1 MTKPERTVCRLWP
14 RLDGA
19 GCRLARPLRDRREQD
34 GPRHRARRQNV
45 LRRTGG
51 PFGAA
56 VFESGSGAL
65 VAAGVNSVTRL
76 QNSMLHAEILAIMLA
91 ESRVG
96 SYTLLGPGLPHHEL
110 VTTCDPCAMCLGAVL
125 WSGVRRLVTGADR
138 ADASALD
145 FDEGPVFPESYA
157 YPRVPRR
164 GGRARRAATRGRG
177 RPRALPAAGRGD
189 LPMPD
194 PRAAGLRGNRAV
206 ALPRPRRR

>member
-1 MTKPERTVCRLWP
+1 MTKPERTVVAFGPDWMEQVVDWRAHYATDES
-14 RLDGA
+14 RMG
-19 GCRLARPLRDRREQD
+19 LAIEL
-34 GPRHRARRQNV
+34 ARQNV
-45 LRRTGG
+45 LRGTGG

-125 WSGVRRLVTGADR
+125 WSGVRRLVAGADR

-157 YPRVPRR
+157 YLESRGVAVVRGVLRR
-164 GGRARRAATRGRG
+164 EAAAVLELYRRQGGEIYNA
-177 RPRALPAAGRGD
+177 
-189 LPMPD
+189 
-194 PRAAGLRGNRAV
+194 
-206 ALPRPRRR
+206 

>member
-1 MTKPERTVCRLWP
+1 MTKPERTVVAFGPDWMEQLVDWRAHYATDES
-14 RLDGA
+14 RMG
-19 GCRLARPLRDRREQD
+19 LAIEL
-34 GPRHRARRQNV
+34 ARQNV
-45 LRRTGG
+45 LRGTGG

-56 VFESGSGAL
+56 VFESDSGAL

-125 WSGVRRLVTGADR
+125 WSGVRRLVAGADR

-157 YPRVPRR
+157 YLESRGVAVVRGVLRR
-164 GGRARRAATRGRG
+164 EAAAVLELYRRQGGEIYNA
-177 RPRALPAAGRGD
+177 
-189 LPMPD
+189 
-194 PRAAGLRGNRAV
+194 
-206 ALPRPRRR
+206 

>member
-1 MTKPERTVCRLWP
+1 MTKPDRAVAASCPEWMERAVDW
-14 RLDGA
+14 GA
-19 GCRLARPLRDRREQD
+19 RYATDESRMSLAIEL
-34 GPRHRARRQNV
+34 ARQNV
-45 LRRTGG
+45 LRGTGG

-56 VFESGSGAL
+56 VFESSSGAL

-76 QNSMLHAEILAIMLA
+76 QNSMLHAEVLAIMLA

-96 SYTLLGPGLPHHEL
+96 SYTLLGPELPHHEL

-157 YPRVPRR
+157 YLEARGVVVVRGVLRR
-164 GGRARRAATRGRG
+164 EAAAVLELYRRQGGVIYNA
-177 RPRALPAAGRGD
+177 
-189 LPMPD
+189 
-194 PRAAGLRGNRAV
+194 
-206 ALPRPRRR
+206 

>member
-1 MTKPERTVCRLWP
+1 MTKPERTVVASGPEWMEQAVDWRAHYATDES
-14 RLDGA
+14 RMG
-19 GCRLARPLRDRREQD
+19 LAIEL
-34 GPRHRARRQNV
+34 ARQNV
-45 LRRTGG
+45 LHGTGG

-138 ADASALD
+138 SDASALD

-157 YPRVPRR
+157 YLEARGVAVVRGVLRR
-164 GGRARRAATRGRG
+164 EAAAVMELYRRQGGEIYNA
-177 RPRALPAAGRGD
+177 
-189 LPMPD
+189 
-194 PRAAGLRGNRAV
+194 
-206 ALPRPRRR
+206 

>member
-1 MTKPERTVCRLWP
+1 MTKPKRTVAASGPEWMEQAVDWRAHYP
-14 RLDGA
+14 TDESRMG
-19 GCRLARPLRDRREQD
+19 LAIEL
-34 GPRHRARRQNV
+34 ARQNV
-45 LRRTGG
+45 LHGTGG

-96 SYTLLGPGLPHHEL
+96 SYTLLGPELPQHEL

-157 YPRVPRR
+157 YLEARGVAVVRGVLRR
-164 GGRARRAATRGRG
+164 EAAAVMELYRRQGGEIYNA
-177 RPRALPAAGRGD
+177 
-189 LPMPD
+189 
-194 PRAAGLRGNRAV
+194 
-206 ALPRPRRR
+206 

>member
-1 MTKPERTVCRLWP
+1 MTKPERTVVAFGPDWMEQVVDWRAHYATDES
-14 RLDGA
+14 RMG
-19 GCRLARPLRDRREQD
+19 LAIEL
-34 GPRHRARRQNV
+34 ARQNV
-45 LRRTGG
+45 LRGTGG

-157 YPRVPRR
+157 YLESRGVAVVRGVLRR
-164 GGRARRAATRGRG
+164 EAAAVLELYRQQGGEIYNA
-177 RPRALPAAGRGD
+177 
-189 LPMPD
+189 
-194 PRAAGLRGNRAV
+194 
-206 ALPRPRRR
+206 

>member
-1 MTKPERTVCRLWP
+1 MTKPERTVVAFGPDWMEQVVDWRAHYATDES
-14 RLDGA
+14 RMG
-19 GCRLARPLRDRREQD
+19 LAIEL
-34 GPRHRARRQNV
+34 ARQNV
-45 LRRTGG
+45 LHGTGG

-110 VTTCDPCAMCLGAVL
+110 VTSCDPCAMCLGAVL

-157 YPRVPRR
+157 YLEARGVAVVRGVLRR
-164 GGRARRAATRGRG
+164 EAAAVMELYRRQGGEIYNA
-177 RPRALPAAGRGD
+177 
-189 LPMPD
+189 
-194 PRAAGLRGNRAV
+194 
-206 ALPRPRRR
+206 

>member
-1 MTKPERTVCRLWP
+1 MTKPERTVVAFGPDWMEQVVDWRAHYATDES
-14 RLDGA
+14 RMG
-19 GCRLARPLRDRREQD
+19 LAIEL
-34 GPRHRARRQNV
+34 ARQNV
-45 LRRTGG
+45 LRGTGG

-125 WSGVRRLVTGADR
+125 WSGVRRLVAGGGR
-138 ADASALD
+138 AAPSALD
-145 FDEGPVFPESYA
+145 FDEGPGFPESYA
-157 YPRVPRR
+157 YLQSR
-164 GGRARRAATRGRG
+164 GG
-177 RPRALPAAGRGD
+177 AGRG
-189 LPMPD
+189 
-194 PRAAGLRGNRAV
+194 AGLR
-206 ALPRPRRR
+206 